1 MVIEKFAP
9 GFEHIVPSDA
19 AMEKIA
25 GGFIFTEGPVWNGR
39 EENLVWVD
47 IIGDTIYKWTPG
59 QGQEVLI
66 RPSGHANGTTLDSQG
81 RLLVAGW
88 SERTVWRLEHDGS
101 IVTLAS
107 HYQGQK
113 LNTPNDIVVK
123 SDGSIYFTDPSGGL
137 NLVGHQGQDLQ
148 KYLDCEGIYRID
160 PNDLT
165 LTRVIEDF
173 ESPNGL
179 CFSPDESLL
188 YVNDTRRRH
197 IRVFE
202 VQSDGTL
209 RNGRLFAELIG
220 DDLGIPDGMKVDVEG
235 NVYCTG
241 PGGVWVMDP
250 QGNPLGRIKV
260 PEDSANFGWG
270 GSDWSSLY
278 ITARTSVYRM
288 KLNIPG
294 VPVYPTG

>member
-1 MVIEKFAP
+1 MVIEQFAP
-9 GFEHIVPSDA
+9 GYEHIVPSHG

-59 QGQEVLI
+59 QGIEVLI

-160 PNDLT
+160 PNDQT